1 MLTIILA
8 ILVFCLL
15 ITAHEF
21 GHFITAKMFGV
32 TVHEFAIGM
41 GPAIFKKQGR
51 ETLYSVRAIPI
62 GGFCKMEGE
71 DEQSENE
78 GAFNN
83 KNRLQKIII
92 LAAGAFMNLV
102 TGFLIFVIIMFQS
115 QQIRISKVEDVMEN
129 YPAYGVLQPG
139 DEITKVNGVRVYTNS
154 ELGTEISR
162 NGENEA
168 TLTVKRGSEIKN
180 INLTPKKDE
189 KGQLLVGIK
198 TAAKDLNFGN
208 RFFYAYRNTQSFA
221 KLILV
226 SVGDLVTGKVGLN
239 NLSGPAGIVQEIG
252 NAAQTSQQQQ
262 SAIPFLTFIA
272 FITINLG
279 VFNLLPIPAL
289 DGGRIFFV
297 LVSAV
302 IRRDIP
308 PEKEGIVH
316 FIGLILLFGL
326 IIYATGNDLTRI
338 FKG

>member
-198 TAAKDLNFGN
+198 TAAKDLNVGN

>member
-51 ETLYSVRAIPI
+51 ETLYSVRAIPV

-180 INLTPKKDE
+180 INLTPE
-189 KGQLLVGIK
+189 KRRK
-198 TAAKDLNFGN
+198 RAAFGRNKN
-208 RFFYAYRNTQSFA
+208 R
-221 KLILV
+221 
-226 SVGDLVTGKVGLN
+226 GKGL
-239 NLSGPAGIVQEIG
+239 E
-252 NAAQTSQQQQ
+252 
-262 SAIPFLTFIA
+262 F
-272 FITINLG
+272 
-279 VFNLLPIPAL
+279 
-289 DGGRIFFV
+289 R
-297 LVSAV
+297 
-302 IRRDIP
+302 
-308 PEKEGIVH
+308 
-316 FIGLILLFGL
+316 
-326 IIYATGNDLTRI
+326 
-338 FKG
+338 